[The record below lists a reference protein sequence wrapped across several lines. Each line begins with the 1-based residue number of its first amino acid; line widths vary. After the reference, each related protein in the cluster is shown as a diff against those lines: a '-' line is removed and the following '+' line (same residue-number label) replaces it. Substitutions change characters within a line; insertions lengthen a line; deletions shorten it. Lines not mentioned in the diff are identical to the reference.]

1 MKKKISVLTALILV
15 FVLVF
20 TLGACTIGGK
30 NSNTDIDGD
39 FDPSQGGK
47 VTIWWPG
54 SSVEMKALEQA
65 KADYTEKYPKVTI
78 EIIPQSTPD
87 FYSAYLLACSGNSA
101 PDIAYVDHVYV
112 QQLAF
117 YGYIANL
124 SSIGYDE
131 ELKDVFVPS
140 LWNSNFYG
148 DDLYALPMSANI
160 LATVYNKTLIAK
172 AQGVDVE
179 DITLPTNYEEFVV
192 LANQIAALN
201 NLPDADKSDPYY
213 AITLPSGTGN
223 TSMGAMTFLQFVDR
237 CGGTGILSEDLKTSL
252 LNTEPCINAAKM
264 LYDMGQYST
273 STFAEAKFESG
284 KVAFIEMGPWK
295 ISDYEKY
302 SKNYGWEVG
311 YTTAIPFTEGGNT
324 GSTLGLYS
332 LVVTNNKNAALAAD
346 FAKFVTT
353 NDKYQLEFATAQ
365 NLIPATKTALED
377 EYYSSEVWQA
387 YIAQLDH
394 AVIRPGSPA
403 WTDIEEALGS
413 FVTKLVQRQY
423 DNEEKVQQACFGI
436 HNQITEA
443 LNEIYEE

>member
-179 DITLPTNYEEFVV
+179 DITLPTNYE
-192 LANQIAALN
+192 
-201 NLPDADKSDPYY
+201 
-213 AITLPSGTGN
+213 
-223 TSMGAMTFLQFVDR
+223 
-237 CGGTGILSEDLKTSL
+237 
-252 LNTEPCINAAKM
+252 
-264 LYDMGQYST
+264 
-273 STFAEAKFESG
+273 
-284 KVAFIEMGPWK
+284 
-295 ISDYEKY
+295 
-302 SKNYGWEVG
+302 
-311 YTTAIPFTEGGNT
+311 
-324 GSTLGLYS
+324 
-332 LVVTNNKNAALAAD
+332 
-346 FAKFVTT
+346 
-353 NDKYQLEFATAQ
+353 
-365 NLIPATKTALED
+365 
-377 EYYSSEVWQA
+377 
-387 YIAQLDH
+387 
-394 AVIRPGSPA
+394 
-403 WTDIEEALGS
+403 
-413 FVTKLVQRQY
+413 
-423 DNEEKVQQACFGI
+423 
-436 HNQITEA
+436 
-443 LNEIYEE
+443 